1 MVEQVVS
8 QRSQAANAALR
19 PFLELVT
26 QSPRPG
32 VPVIA
37 NFLAGNPQEPTLPG
51 FVEALQRWSV
61 PASID
66 WFAYRLM

>member
-32 VPVIA
+32 VHVIA
-37 NFLAGNPQEPTLPG
+37 NFLAGTD
-51 FVEALQRWSV
+51 
-61 PASID
+61 PAWIRRGAAAMERACFD
-66 WFAYRLM
+66 